1 MAARQ
6 HVRRMGRGM
15 EATAPKP
22 LKSRQPLLTLLSQ
35 KLPQQLLSGRG
46 QKHGTRRARSPQV

>member
-1 MAARQ
+1 MGMAARQ

-15 EATAPKP
+15 EATALKP
-22 LKSRQPLLTLLSQ
+22 LKSSQPLLTLLNQ

-46 QKHGTRRARSPQV
+46 QKHGTRRA